1 MAFKLS
7 LSLPLRRAQSM
18 DAVAAEDACAT
29 EAAEPL
35 SPPVTPALRRSSLDA
50 SLGMLRR
57 ISAPA
62 LLLAGAPPADATSLL
77 PPQLLDSD
85 QQAYNGLW
93 KKDWAASE
101 DMVRPDWWGLR
112 FGRRTFPHHAS
123 HASLGS
129 PSPLRA
135 GAACGSHGSA
145 LDNT

>member
-1 MAFKLS
+1 MASKLS
-7 LSLPLRRAQSM
+7 LSLPLRRAHSM
-18 DAVAAEDACAT
+18 DTVPAEDACAT

-35 SPPVTPALRRSSLDA
+35 SPVTPMLPRRSSLDA

-62 LLLAGAPPADATSLL
+62 LMLAGAPPADATSLL

-85 QQAYNGLW
+85 KLAYNGLW

-112 FGRRTFPHHAS
+112 RGRRHLSAPRFPCKPGLTLPLARRS
-123 HASLGS
+123 RLRQPWLCLG
-129 PSPLRA
+129 
-135 GAACGSHGSA
+135 
-145 LDNT
+145 